1 MAKVEME
8 MPEAP
13 EGWAYTGEFR
23 PATLGDDY
31 ATFGRYDPYVTHAK
45 TKKVHCDPKPILRK
59 LEPTPEVCSWREIGG
74 AGSNFECGCDEDNPH
89 SVRPLVAERMTYC
102 PYCSLPISLVEEE
115 PEAETFVMWMC
126 NEGCKS
132 GRVCIDTTR
141 KHGYPAACA
150 LKATDHEGWT
160 RKETK

>member
-1 MAKVEME
+1 MAKVEMD

-102 PYCSLPISLVEEE
+102 PYCSLPIYLVDEE
-115 PEAETFVMWMC
+115 PEAVTVEWEC
-126 NEGCKS
+126 RECEGDGVACTTKM
-132 GRVCIDTTR
+132 GATNFPGQCVID
-141 KHGYPAACA
+141 GMGSC
-150 LKATDHEGWT
+150 GWT
-160 RKETK
+160 RKDTP